1 MDINIDVEV
10 ESNDKEVQEALD
22 AQIEQA
28 LIAIGMTAESYAK
41 LPEKDGGHMPVD
53 TGRLKNSITYA
64 LAGQSPHITNYGP
77 DNASKSKGND
87 ADGEEDSSDGGGTY
101 SGTAPQDPG
110 GKPRSV
116 YIGSNVE
123 YAAAVENGISG
134 KQTGKHYL
142 RSAMSDHTAE
152 YKDLAKAALSGQ

>member
-1 MDINIDVEV
+1 MNVSFDVNVTDNTKAIND
-10 ESNDKEVQEALD
+10 ALD
-22 AQIEQA
+22 EQIEQA

-41 LPEKDGGHMPVD
+41 MPVDKGGNMPVD

-64 LAGQSPHITNYGP
+64 IAGKPPSITSYSP
-77 DNASKSKGND
+77 DKDVKDDKESKP
-87 ADGEEDSSDGGGTY
+87 Y
-101 SGTAPQDPG
+101 SGNAPQDPG

-134 KQTGKHYL
+134 KQTGKHFL
-142 RSAMSDHTAE
+142 RSAVSDHTAE
-152 YKDLAKAALSGQ
+152 YKNLVEMALKGKG

>member
-28 LIAIGMTAESYAK
+28 LIAIGMVAESYAK

-64 LAGQSPHITNYGP
+64 LAGQSPHITSYRA
-77 DNASKSKGND
+77 DRGN
-87 ADGEEDSSDGGGTY
+87 DGGGY
-101 SGTAPQDPG
+101 SGTMPQDEG
-110 GKPRSV
+110 GKIRSV

-134 KQTGKHYL
+134 KQVGKHYL
-142 RSAMSDHTAE
+142 RSALADHTDE
-152 YKDLAKAALSGQ
+152 YKSLIEKALKGQ

>member
-10 ESNDKEVQEALD
+10 ESNDKEVQAALD

-28 LIAIGMTAESYAK
+28 LIAIGLTAETYAK
-41 LPEKDGGHMPVD
+41 LPEERGGHMPVD

-64 LAGQSPHITNYGP
+64 IAGQSPHITSYRA
-77 DNASKSKGND
+77 DKG
-87 ADGEEDSSDGGGTY
+87 GEGGSYGGTM
-101 SGTAPQDPG
+101 PQDKG
-110 GKPRSV
+110 GKHRSV
-116 YIGSNVE
+116 YVGSNVE

-142 RSAMSDHTAE
+142 RSALSDHTAE

>member
-1 MDINIDVEV
+1 MDINIDVELG
-10 ESNDKEVQEALD
+10 NNAKEVQAALD

-28 LIAIGMTAESYAK
+28 LIAIGLTAESYAK
-41 LPEKDGGHMPVD
+41 LPEKSGGHMPVD

-64 LAGQSPHITNYGP
+64 IAGQSPHITSYRA
-77 DNASKSKGND
+77 DKGD
-87 ADGEEDSSDGGGTY
+87 EGGSY
-101 SGTAPQDPG
+101 SGTMPQDEG

-123 YAAAVENGISG
+123 YAAAVESGISG

-142 RSAMSDHTAE
+142 RSALSDHTAE

>member
-28 LIAIGMTAESYAK
+28 LISIGMTAESYAK

-64 LAGQSPHITNYGP
+64 LAGKSPHITSYQA
-77 DNASKSKGND
+77 DKG
-87 ADGEEDSSDGGGTY
+87 GEGGGY
-101 SGTAPQDPG
+101 SGTMPQDDG
-110 GKPRSV
+110 GKTRSV